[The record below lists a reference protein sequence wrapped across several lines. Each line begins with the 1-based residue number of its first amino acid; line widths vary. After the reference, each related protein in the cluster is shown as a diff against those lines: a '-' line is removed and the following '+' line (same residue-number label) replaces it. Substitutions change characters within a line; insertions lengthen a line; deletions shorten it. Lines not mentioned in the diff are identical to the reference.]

1 MLNILIKEKRYSDKL
16 ILENIQFS
24 IPQNGLYGVVGKNGV
39 GKTTFFK
46 CLCSL
51 TPFKGEISYQQQF
64 LTPQQIGFLPTE
76 PYLYEHLTVEE
87 FYKFYS
93 LLLGIK
99 PQNAMPFE
107 VNKTLLIKELSTG
120 MRKKVY
126 FNAVLQKPYAL
137 YIFNEPF
144 SGLDITSVLQIKKL
158 LKKLSETHIVPPE
171 RACTLAPKAAG
182 LVARA
187 AASSSWPR
195 LSTCRAVLT
204 AMRLMS
210 RCCATFRRAASLA
223 SSISSR
229 GMGTSMA
236 C

>member
-1 MLNILIKEKRYSDKL
+1 MLNIFIKEKSYSDKL
-16 ILENIQFS
+16 ILKNIQLS
-24 IPQNGLYGVVGKNGV
+24 IPQNGLYGVVGKNGA

-51 TPFKGEISYQQQF
+51 TPFKGEVSYQQQP

-93 LLLGIK
+93 LLLDIK
-99 PQNAMPFE
+99 PQNTMPFE

-126 FNAVLQKPYAL
+126 FNAVLQKPYTL
-137 YIFNEPF
+137 YIFDEPF

-158 LKKLSETHIVPPE
+158 LKKTIRDSYRIV
-171 RACTLAPKAAG
+171 RISYFRNLIRLQRNILITRGKCTIFFTLK
-182 LVARA
+182 
-187 AASSSWPR
+187 SQ
-195 LSTCRAVLT
+195 
-204 AMRLMS
+204 
-210 RCCATFRRAASLA
+210 
-223 SSISSR
+223 
-229 GMGTSMA
+229 
-236 C
+236 

>member
-51 TPFKGEISYQQQF
+51 TPFKGEISYQQQP

-93 LLLGIK
+93 LLLDIK
-99 PQNAMPFE
+99 PQNTMPFE

-120 MRKKVY
+120 MRKKSV
-126 FNAVLQKPYAL
+126 FQCRITKAL
-137 YIFNEPF
+137 HP
-144 SGLDITSVLQIKKL
+144 L
-158 LKKLSETHIVPPE
+158 HI
-171 RACTLAPKAAG
+171 
-182 LVARA
+182 
-187 AASSSWPR
+187 
-195 LSTCRAVLT
+195 
-204 AMRLMS
+204 
-210 RCCATFRRAASLA
+210 
-223 SSISSR
+223 
-229 GMGTSMA
+229 
-236 C
+236 